1 MPVPRGSLVDGNRRG
16 ATTPNRRAAGSHLQ
30 ATRQRPAPWTAP
42 LTWLSW
48 SGCAAA
54 AMPLSTDSRQNTWAH
69 SSRRVSNLQRDTSR
83 GEAGTGVHQ
92 LINQARRLRQQAQCR
107 GMLLDQG
114 PADMPA
120 MQGPCFSAQRGEA
133 LRAAVPVGA
142 SWPPTSAA
150 PWALRPGAAAAAH
163 DALTVLRL
171 CCSPLGSQLDS
182 FDGRA
187 ANQAVVCHTCRQAPR
202 CLPRCDCRGYCPAAT
217 H

>member
-133 LRAAVPVGA
+133 LRARRCG
-142 SWPPTSAA
+142 
-150 PWALRPGAAAAAH
+150 
-163 DALTVLRL
+163 RL
-171 CCSPLGSQLDS
+171 CPSARH
-182 FDGRA
+182 GR
-187 ANQAVVCHTCRQAPR
+187 RQPP
-202 CLPRCDCRGYCPAAT
+202 LPRGPCGPAQQPL
-217 H
+217 HMMH